1 MFIEKEL
8 KSEFE
13 KTASSIKEPESIKN
27 NAQLVFK
34 HYHTNKK
41 GIRNQRFSKI
51 AIAMA
56 CLLLFSGFAFAAN
69 IIYELTFDSFEF
81 NISDDTIIDFPS
93 LQEKEH
99 IQNTVEDIRKSLKPG
114 ESAIMYSSALDN
126 GQNVSFS
133 LATINNPEE
142 ISMEDW
148 QNHMDDYFSQYKIP
162 EALYNGMTLKAAHYQ
177 TVVGGVEP
185 EIAEKYYDTLKT
197 RSTKTT
203 EEITWDNLGSFS
215 KEPNNLWNLPNLIYR
230 TNTNDEIL
238 ITYHL
243 LTDDVV
249 SMTSYMGEDFKQFT
263 VDGYDAFYIE
273 SNESL
278 YTTNKEKILSW
289 IENRNGQFILYNIT
303 TESDNITQEDLIA
316 IANNMEITK

>member
-8 KSEFE
+8 RSEFE
-13 KTASSIKEPESIKN
+13 KISKSIKEPDNIKN
-27 NAQLVFK
+27 NAQLAFK
-34 HYHTNKK
+34 HYHSNKK
-41 GIRNQRFSKI
+41 RIRNQWFSKL
-51 AIAMA
+51 AISMA
-56 CLLLFSGFAFAAN
+56 CLLIFSGFAYAAN

-81 NISDDTIIDFPS
+81 NISDDPMIDIPS
-93 LQEKEH
+93 LKEREH
-99 IQNTVEDIRKSLKPG
+99 IQNTIEDIRESLKPG

-162 EALYNGMTLKAAHYQ
+162 QALYNGMTLKAAHYQ

-185 EIAEKYYDTLKT
+185 EMAEKYYDTLKA

-203 EEITWDNLGSFS
+203 EKITWYNLGSLPL
-215 KEPNNLWNLPNLIYR
+215 KNNSLLDLPNLIYE
-230 TNTNDEIL
+230 TDTNDEIL

-263 VDGYDAFYIE
+263 VDGNDAFYVE
-273 SNESL
+273 PNESL

-289 IENRNGQFILYNIT
+289 IENRNGQLILYNIT
-303 TESDNITQEDLIA
+303 TESVNITQEDLIA
-316 IANNMEITK
+316 IANNMEIAK